1 MNTSE
6 FIIPESGSSLEVLMM
21 LFPDSSKNTIKGWVK
36 NKRVLING
44 SAVKKLS
51 AFAKKGETLSLC
63 SKSKPID
70 LNIKILYEDKDL
82 VVIHKPEGV
91 LSVATLFEKD
101 LTAHSI
107 LKKRYYKQRVYPVH
121 RLDRETSGVMVF
133 AYSDKAKEGLKEQ
146 FKKHTISRKYFAVVE
161 GQMKE
166 KSGVW
171 KSFLKEDSSYY
182 VRSHATGAPAI
193 THFKVVKVTGSYSY
207 ISLRLETG
215 KKNQV
220 RVHAQDAGHPIVGD
234 HKYGANSNPFN
245 RLGLHAHLL
254 TFFHPT
260 KNKKM
265 VFKSKLPTS
274 FQFRGLDENNH

>member
-1 MNTSE
+1 MNTNE
-6 FIIPESGSSLEVLMM
+6 FIIPRSGSCLEILML
-21 LFPDSSKNTIKGWVK
+21 LFPDSSKNSIKGWVK
-36 NKRVLING
+36 NKRVSING
-44 SAVKKLS
+44 SAIKKIG
-51 AFAKKGETLSLC
+51 AFAKKGDTLSLC
-63 SKSKPID
+63 SKKKPID

-82 VVIHKPEGV
+82 VVIDKPEGV

-101 LTAHSI
+101 QTAHAV

-133 AYSDKAKEGLKEQ
+133 AYSEKARVGLKEQ
-146 FKKHTISRKYFAVVE
+146 FKKHTISRQYFAVVE

-171 KSFLKEDSSYY
+171 KSFLKEDAAYY
-182 VRSHATGAPAI
+182 VRSDRSGALAI
-193 THFKVVKVTGSYSY
+193 THFKVVKISGSYSY
-207 ISLRLETG
+207 INLHLETG

-220 RVHAQDAGHPIVGD
+220 RVHAQEAGHPIVGD
-234 HKYGANSNPFN
+234 HKYGANLSPFN

-260 KNKKM
+260 KNKQM
-265 VFKSKLPTS
+265 VFKSKLPKV
-274 FQFRGLDENNH
+274 FQFRGFDENNH